1 LDTVWENSV
10 AIQVSPF
17 VRVSIAEEFCLSD
30 DEGGVSIIP
39 QGERLTIEFKL
50 FFLNGD
56 LFCFL
61 FYVDDKKGN
70 RTVWK
75 QFERVACAGKK
86 FNIECSMTNIQY

>member
-1 LDTVWENSV
+1 LDTVWEKLRSNS
-10 AIQVSPF
+10 SKPF
-17 VRVSIAEEFCLSD
+17 RREGILEEFCLSD
-30 DEGGVSIIP
+30 DEGGVSLIP

-70 RTVWK
+70 RTVWE
-75 QFERVACAGKK
+75 QFEREACAYEI
-86 FNIECSMTNIQY
+86 N

>member
-1 LDTVWENSV
+1 M
-10 AIQVSPF
+10 
-17 VRVSIAEEFCLSD
+17 SD
-30 DEGGVSIIP
+30 DEGGVSLIP

-70 RTVWK
+70 RTVRE
-75 QFERVACAGKK
+75 QFEKVACTY
-86 FNIECSMTNIQY
+86 ETNHKLISIFISVRV